1 MVKEFCIQYRIY
13 TDDEK
18 QYDDSNDLVTIKV
31 KNGDEI
37 SKKEIPEYKSYE
49 YASMLQELG
58 YHQVYLKEYIGYD
71 IETQEKRVKL
81 AEKDLEC
88 AKEMLK
94 RKKEYAE
101 NIYYKNLCDW
111 FWDD

>member
-1 MVKEFCIQYRIY
+1 MIKEFCIQYHMY

-18 QYDDSNDLVTIKV
+18 QCDDNNELVTIKI

-49 YASMLQELG
+49 YADMLQELG
-58 YHQVYLKEYIGYD
+58 YHQVYLKKYIDYD

-81 AEKDLEC
+81 AEEDLKR
-88 AKEMLK
+88 AKEVLE

-101 NIYYKNLCDW
+101 MSYYHNLCDW
-111 FWDD
+111 FWSD

>member
-1 MVKEFCIQYRIY
+1 MVKEFCIQYHMY

-18 QYDDSNDLVTIKV
+18 QYDDNNELVTIKI

-37 SKKEIPEYKSYE
+37 SKREIFEYKSYE

-58 YHQVYLKEYIGYD
+58 YRQVYLKEYIDYD

-81 AEKDLEC
+81 AEEDLKRAKELLEC
-88 AKEMLK
+88 
-94 RKKEYAE
+94 KKEYAE
-101 NIYYKNLCDW
+101 MSYYHNLCNW
-111 FWDD
+111 FYDD